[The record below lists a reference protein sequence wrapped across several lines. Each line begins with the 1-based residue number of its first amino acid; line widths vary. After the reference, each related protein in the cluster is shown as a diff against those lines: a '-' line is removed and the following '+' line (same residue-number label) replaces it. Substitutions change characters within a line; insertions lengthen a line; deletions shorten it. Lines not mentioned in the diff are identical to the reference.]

1 MLRKLQMCGSKSKV
15 NFLDYEK
22 YFSDA
27 IAILLYPN
35 LVTLVKN
42 LCIFK
47 NSYSTFIY
55 PSPRLS
61 STPDTT

>member
-15 NFLDYEK
+15 NCLDYEK

-35 LVTLVKN
+35 LVTLVKS

-55 PSPRLS
+55 PPPIPS
-61 STPDTT
+61 SMSDRT